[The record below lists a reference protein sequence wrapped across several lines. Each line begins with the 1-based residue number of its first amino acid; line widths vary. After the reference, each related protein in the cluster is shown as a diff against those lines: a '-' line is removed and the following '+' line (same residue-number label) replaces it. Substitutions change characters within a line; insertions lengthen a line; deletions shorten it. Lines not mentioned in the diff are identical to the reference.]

1 MFSALES
8 SLDYL
13 YILYSNED
21 LELTLNIDTWQ
32 VAEVFYYAQKVV
44 LHPTT
49 PLFDQETQTIK
60 PCCVRELKR
69 IIILCDH
76 DRDGALSDAKL
87 NDFQAW
93 LGFMVYKKWQIQFFL
108 VIQGRVAYKQRT

>member
-1 MFSALES
+1 M
-8 SLDYL
+8 
-13 YILYSNED
+13 
-21 LELTLNIDTWQ
+21 
-32 VAEVFYYAQKVV
+32 
-44 LHPTT
+44 
-49 PLFDQETQTIK
+49 
-60 PCCVRELKR
+60 RELKR